1 MHTSRNISP
10 QQAAG
15 WDVFARVDSM
25 ATTPALL
32 AEMWFQS
39 LRAWRT
45 KVVYLPRPGHRKSYT
60 VNIRRPGRCAVCR
73 AARVLE
79 YEAQFA
85 LAISSGRNPKPVI
98 RAIAAELGVRPVAVE
113 RHFAQHVV
121 YSPPQPLVGE
131 WASGGVDYVETPIGW
146 VLASELMRAIR
157 DSPESG
163 LLLAAIRRGRRKTLL
178 DRGYFR
184 DEKSKRIGQALLQIH
199 EALTLPAVQVI
210 FSLE

>member
-1 MHTSRNISP
+1 
-10 QQAAG
+10 
-15 WDVFARVDSM
+15 M

-45 KVVYLPRPGHRKSYT
+45 KTIYLPRPGHRKSYT

-73 AARVLE
+73 AARVVE
-79 YEAQFA
+79 YETDYA
-85 LAISSGRNPKPVI
+85 LTVSSGRNPKPVI
-98 RAIAAELGVRPVAVE
+98 RAIAAELGVRPFVVE
-113 RHFAQHVV
+113 QHFAQHVV
-121 YSPPQPLVGE
+121 YDPPQSLIGQ
-131 WASGGVDYVETPIGW
+131 WASGGVEYVETPIGW
-146 VLASELMRAIR
+146 VRASELMRAIR

>member
-1 MHTSRNISP
+1 MGCFLLEWIR
-10 QQAAG
+10 
-15 WDVFARVDSM
+15 M

-45 KVVYLPRPGHRKSYT
+45 KVVYLPRPGHRVSHI

-98 RAIAAELGVRPVAVE
+98 RAIAAELGVRPFVVE
-113 RHFAQHVV
+113 RHFSQHVV
-121 YSPPQPLVGE
+121 YDPPQSLIGQ
-131 WASGGVDYVETPIGW
+131 WASGGVEYVETPIGW
-146 VLASELMRAIR
+146 VRAGALMRVIR
-157 DSPESG
+157 DSSEG
-163 LLLAAIRRGRRKTLL
+163 ELLLAAIRQGRKKSLL

>member
-1 MHTSRNISP
+1 
-10 QQAAG
+10 
-15 WDVFARVDSM
+15 M
-25 ATTPALL
+25 ATTPALV

-79 YEAQFA
+79 YETQFA

-98 RAIAAELGVRPVAVE
+98 CAIATELGVRPVAVE

-131 WASGGVDYVETPIGW
+131 WASGGVEYVETPIGW
-146 VLASELMRAIR
+146 VRASELMRAIR